1 MSLLQVKST
10 LRDETLRCCVDGV
23 AYEVEDEPVVEF
35 LRQVLRHVVGDVF
48 FRRDV
53 NEVELVLANSV
64 PDPMESHVDG
74 LASFHFD
81 AVVC

>member
-1 MSLLQVKST
+1 MLLQVKST
-10 LRDETLRCCVDGV
+10 LRDEALRCCVDGV
-23 AYEVEDEPVVEF
+23 AYEVEDEPVVEI

-48 FRRDV
+48 FRGGDV
-53 NEVELVLANSV
+53 HEIELVLTNAV
-64 PDPMESHVDG
+64 PNPMESHVDC